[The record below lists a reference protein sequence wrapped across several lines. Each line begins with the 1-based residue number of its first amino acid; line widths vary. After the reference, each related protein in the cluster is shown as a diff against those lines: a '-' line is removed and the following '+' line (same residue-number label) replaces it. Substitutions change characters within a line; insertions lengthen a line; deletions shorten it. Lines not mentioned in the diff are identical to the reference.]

1 MGFNLDSF
9 FQELF
14 EILNSEVKDSKK
26 AKRMR
31 KVIMDAYVYA
41 KECGQIEQA
50 HEIGE
55 SND

>member
-14 EILNSEVKDSKK
+14 EILNSDIKDSKK

-31 KVIMDAYVYA
+31 KVILEAYVYA
-41 KECGQIEQA
+41 KECGQIEAA
-50 HEIGE
+50 HKIGVK
-55 SND
+55 